1 MGEHPRARCLYASI
15 VQTVPASFWS
25 VKLSPRL
32 PNARL
37 GMHFATGNRKNN
49 PWERGLRG
57 HSQPSHFRGDA
68 QTLRR
73 ACFRSEPLWPI
84 RARIRNNVGNSVGST
99 SASLAKGP
107 QPIGQGGQVYTHT
120 HGQAIGQSHS
130 WAHAKA
136 VRRTRSKM
144 GIGSTAA
151 WPGPRLPAWQSKVWS
166 TAGSTVPQPGP
177 RLGVQQSSQP
187 HANAIAKQSGQAYGW
202 VQSKAVGPTAGSTA
216 KWPRPLS

>member
-1 MGEHPRARCLYASI
+1 MVCISLRAIEKTIRG
-15 VQTVPASFWS
+15 
-25 VKLSPRL
+25 K
-32 PNARL
+32 
-37 GMHFATGNRKNN
+37 GDFAV
-49 PWERGLRG
+49 
-57 HSQPSHFRGDA
+57 
-68 QTLRR
+68 
-73 ACFRSEPLWPI
+73 I
-84 RARIRNNVGNSVGST
+84 
-99 SASLAKGP
+99 ASLATSAAMHKHFDGP
-107 QPIGQGGQVYTHT
+107 VSDPNRCGQFEPAFATMSATLSGPHPHPWPKAHSQLSNEQGGQVYTHT

-187 HANAIAKQSGQAYGW
+187 HANAIAKRSGQADGW

-216 KWPRPLS
+216 KWPWPLSQQSGELRQRNHNRFTAGRPRPRLCPLQT